1 MHRLYARLRSITPQQ
16 ILTTLL
22 IVRTVLDIVDRLPPG
37 PVV

>member
-1 MHRLYARLRSITPQQ
+1 MQRLYSRLRTITPQQ
-16 ILTTLL
+16 ILTALL